1 MKRLVKILASIIFSL
16 IIIMAIGGYLFVRN
30 FDLNHYKSYVEDIA
44 DKQLGRK
51 LTINGNAYLG
61 LSLIPTLIVE
71 DVELA
76 NAAWASQPQMA
87 KVERLE
93 IRLSLLPLLHKQLVI
108 DNIAVVK
115 PEVYLETSAE
125 GKNNWDFGAKPVKSV
140 PVRSV
145 STFSLISEAQAL
157 EVEKAAGAEAN
168 PVLPFLEG
176 FAAKNVSV
184 SSGLVQY
191 ANAKTGKVMNVII
204 NSFNLSAESMD
215 DNITTS
221 FDIDVDGQAVKGS
234 AVLGSVN
241 ALLSGKEAY
250 PFDVDVS
257 AYGVDLAAVGSAR
270 DLFADVAY
278 AANINLYNPAGNMQL
293 PETTLKAQVEGT
305 TQEVAAQIEMLN
317 IVNSLIVGDV
327 KANIS
332 GQVPA
337 VEANLQSDKINLE
350 SFSQQSNF
358 AFKMPSLIATAEAS
372 PLVPD
377 TAVPYDALKAVNA
390 KLDLKVGQLIINS
403 GMSAQNVE
411 LKADLQNGLLK
422 VNPLKLN
429 FGGGEIDG
437 QAEINANTKTIQLEV
452 LSSNVLLQNLHKE
465 FQVLGANDFGIVSG
479 GNTDIKMTLTAAGK
493 TYRQLVQSLNG
504 QVIAIVNKSEVQTG
518 NISFF
523 TGSFVSQLLSVLPVE
538 KKAQQKLKL
547 ECAVVRADLGAGQAV
562 FPKGIAMQSDL
573 LNLASSGNINLI
585 NDKIDFDVRPSSGK
599 LINTNAL
606 QALSSFVKIK
616 GTLESPKISIDDKAA
631 LKSAVGVALSGP
643 AYLGTKLV
651 DIDPAPCYTALKG
664 TAYQDKFPAPSATEQ
679 AVSDVYNDT
688 NAAVDDSVKAV
699 KQTVE
704 GTAKDI
710 KNTAKQLEN
719 TAKDILNMFN
729 NRK

>member
-1 MKRLVKILASIIFSL
+1 MKRLVKVLGTIIFSL
-16 IIIMAIGGYLFVRN
+16 IIIIAIGGYLFVRN
-30 FDLNHYKSYVEDIA
+30 FDLNHYKSYVEEIA

-51 LTINGNAYLG
+51 LAINGNAYLG

-76 NAAWASQPQMA
+76 NAAWAAQPQMA
-87 KVERLE
+87 KIERLE
-93 IRLSLLPLLHKQLVI
+93 IKLSLMPLLHKQLVI
-108 DNIAVVK
+108 DNVEVVK

-125 GKNNWDFGAKPVKSV
+125 GKNNWDFATKPVKSV

-157 EVEKAAGAEAN
+157 EVDDKAATSAN

-176 FAAKNVSV
+176 IAAKNVSV

-191 ANAKTGKVMNVII
+191 ANAKTGKVMNIII

-215 DNITTS
+215 DNITTN
-221 FDIDVDGQAVKGS
+221 FDVDIDGQAVKGS

-241 ALLSGKEAY
+241 ALLNGKDAY
-250 PFDVDVS
+250 PFDVDVN
-257 AYGVDLAAVGSAR
+257 AYGIDLTAVGSAR
-270 DLFADVAY
+270 DLFADVSY
-278 AANINLYNPAGNMQL
+278 AANINVYNPAGNMQL

-305 TQEVAAQIEMLN
+305 TQEVKAQIAVLN
-317 IVNSLIVGDV
+317 IVNNLIKGNVS
-327 KANIS
+327 ANIA
-332 GQVPA
+332 GQVPV
-337 VEANLQSDKINLE
+337 VEAALQSDKINLE
-350 SFSQQSNF
+350 SFNPQSNM
-358 AFKMPSLIATAEAS
+358 AFEMPSLISTAEAS

-377 TAVPYDALKAVNA
+377 TAVPYDMLKEVNA
-390 KLDLKVGQLIINS
+390 KLDLQVGQLIINS

-437 QAEINANTKTIQLEV
+437 QLEVNANTKTIQLDV
-452 LSSNVLLQNLHKE
+452 LSSNILLQNLHKE
-465 FQVLGANDFGIVSG
+465 FQVSGKDDFGIVSG

-518 NISFF
+518 NITFF
-523 TGSFVSQLLSVLPVE
+523 TGSFISQLLSVLPVE
-538 KKAQQKLKL
+538 KKSQQKLNL
-547 ECAVVRADLGAGQAV
+547 DCAVVRADLGAGQAV

-573 LNLASSGNINLI
+573 FNLGSSGSINLI

-651 DIDPAPCYTALKG
+651 DVDPAPCYTALKG
-664 TAYQDKFPAPSATEQ
+664 TVYQDKFPAPSATEQ
-679 AVSDVYNDT
+679 AVSNVYNDT
-688 NAAVDDSVKAV
+688 SAAVDDSVKAV
-699 KQTVE
+699 KQTVK
-704 GTAKDI
+704 GTAKDL
-710 KNTAKQLEN
+710 KDTAKQLEN
-719 TAKDILNMFN
+719 TAKDILNMF
-729 NRK
+729 KQ